1 MAPVSYIY
9 SSLTGNYDGFV
20 NEGSGQTFPGVNI
33 DFDYPQFEHNGEG
46 PLALDHPHAF
56 RLDASYTTPFGVL
69 VGLQGWALSGAPLN
83 RMGYFNGGYGSTSCR
98 EGRRDGWRRSG
109 RRNLTLGYQF
119 AVGPTIVTAQAYAF
133 NIFNNQIETQRD
145 TAWTVER
152 PEGYPDT
159 LYDPNVP
166 RTTPTTARS
175 RRAKRRDSSRAAMKV
190 SFCRRSAAVDSF
202 SEESPIAP
210 DRTRAARR
218 IPWRGPPRIEK
229 NHHEPHPG
237 N

>member
-1 MAPVSYIY
+1 MSPSAQRVYRGIELLARKTVGTSLWLQASYIY

-83 RMGYFNGGYGSTSCR
+83 RMGYFNGGYGARINLVPRGSA
-98 EGRRDGWRRSG
+98 GRMATLWEA
-109 RRNLTLGYQF
+109 NLTLGYQF

-166 RTTPTTARS
+166 SNNPDYGKVTS
-175 RRAKRRDSSRAAMKV
+175 RQAPRFFRAAMKV
-190 SFCRRSAAVDSF
+190 SF
-202 SEESPIAP
+202 
-210 DRTRAARR
+210 
-218 IPWRGPPRIEK
+218 
-229 NHHEPHPG
+229 
-237 N
+237 